1 MKYKKTIEVEN
12 GAPVYSRM
20 IANTLNKRNMT
31 QADLASKCP
40 NVSEATLTAWI
51 HGDKNGRRTEPKV
64 GGIVEVAK
72 ALDVSTDYLLGLSF
86 VSEKGISG
94 SNQGSFKDRVFDL
107 MEKKGIT
114 IKQIVNDNAENISF
128 AWFTKLK
135 KSAVKNPGS
144 DIVCMLADYLGVSS
158 DYLLGL
164 SNVPT
169 TDTDLKSV
177 CDYTGLSVEAIDFI
191 KNTPG
196 IDIELLQRFM
206 SVQQQFG
213 EMLEI
218 LNYKK

>member
-72 ALDVSTDYLLGLSF
+72 ALNVSTDYLLGLT
-86 VSEKGISG
+86 
-94 SNQGSFKDRVFDL
+94 KD
-107 MEKKGIT
+107 
-114 IKQIVNDNAENISF
+114 
-128 AWFTKLK
+128 
-135 KSAVKNPGS
+135 
-144 DIVCMLADYLGVSS
+144 
-158 DYLLGL
+158 
-164 SNVPT
+164 PT
-169 TDTDLKSV
+169 TDTDLKAV
-177 CDYTGLSVEAIDFI
+177 CDYTGLSQAAIDFI
-191 KNTPG
+191 KNNPG